1 MKIFFSF
8 FISFLSLQL
17 WAQVPTIDVLSYQLN
32 IKLADH
38 TDSIYVTE
46 QIELL
51 KYESEHSSLV
61 FDFYGPQKKGDGMT
75 VSKVSLAGKALAF
88 TQSEKKLN
96 ITLPKR
102 NKASEL
108 KIEIQFSGI
117 PSDGL
122 VISNNQHNERTF
134 FADNWPNRAH
144 YWYACIDHPSEKA
157 RYDFI
162 VEAPEKYQVVANGE
176 LLSKKQGAAQTHIW
190 HYRMQQ
196 AIAAKV
202 AVIGCARLV
211 QKEVG
216 VLDGLSIQASVY
228 PQDSVL
234 AFKSFEPTT
243 QIIDFYKKIVGPYP
257 FEQLNNVQ
265 STTRY
270 GGMENAACIF
280 YDEASLKA
288 NLNSTHL
295 IAHEVAH
302 QWFGNSVTE
311 ADWQHL
317 WLSEG
322 FATYLTNL
330 YIENSE
336 GQKAFHE
343 QLKKDRI
350 RVTNLY
356 NNSFHQALVDSLTP
370 NIQERLNANAYQK
383 GAWVLHM
390 LRQEMGDS
398 LFFTGLSQFYLQF
411 QNGNARSE
419 DFVRVMRAQS
429 SKDLSVFF
437 KQWLYQ
443 ERHPVLKAKLSEEEG
458 QQFFE
463 LRQLQKE
470 QFQFS
475 LKVAFYYDNGEMS
488 IQKFTINDTKHHF
501 ALPQIA
507 GKTITKFQLDPN
519 TELLFEEVKN

>member
-1 MKIFFSF
+1 
-8 FISFLSLQL
+8 
-17 WAQVPTIDVLSYQLN
+17 
-32 IKLADH
+32 
-38 TDSIYVTE
+38 
-46 QIELL
+46 
-51 KYESEHSSLV
+51 
-61 FDFYGPQKKGDGMT
+61 
-75 VSKVSLAGKALAF
+75 
-88 TQSEKKLN
+88 
-96 ITLPKR
+96 
-102 NKASEL
+102 
-108 KIEIQFSGI
+108 
-117 PSDGL
+117 
-122 VISNNQHNERTF
+122 
-134 FADNWPNRAH
+134 
-144 YWYACIDHPSEKA
+144 
-157 RYDFI
+157 
-162 VEAPEKYQVVANGE
+162 
-176 LLSKKQGAAQTHIW
+176 
-190 HYRMQQ
+190 
-196 AIAAKV
+196 
-202 AVIGCARLV
+202 
-211 QKEVG
+211 
-216 VLDGLSIQASVY
+216 
-228 PQDSVL
+228 
-234 AFKSFEPTT
+234 
-243 QIIDFYKKIVGPYP
+243 
-257 FEQLNNVQ
+257 
-265 STTRY
+265 
-270 GGMENAACIF
+270 MENAACIF

-322 FATYLTNL
+322 FATYVTNL
-330 YIENSE
+330 YIENFE

-356 NNSFHQALVDSLTP
+356 NNGFHQALVDSLTP

-398 LFFTGLSQFYLQF
+398 LFFKGLSQFYLQF

-419 DFVRVMRAQS
+419 DFVRVMRSQS

-443 ERHPVLKAKLSEEEG
+443 ERHPVIKARLSEEDG

-488 IQKFTINDTKHHF
+488 IQKFTINDTKHRF
-501 ALPQIA
+501 VLPQIE
-507 GKTITKFQLDPN
+507 GKKITKFQLDPN